1 MVENDWIR
9 LTPDDQHDL
18 MLLSNAEALAVARQ
32 LPEVKALVEAARAVN
47 HTFYGMLLREWG
59 VSENWPADAHGK
71 VVYEQLRDILA
82 QWEVSDG

>member
-32 LPEVKALVEAARAVN
+32 LPEVKVLVEACHRAPLATIAHRMDIEGGGGDCVRRI
-47 HTFYGMLLREWG
+47 L
-59 VSENWPADAHGK
+59 DA
-71 VVYEQLRDILA
+71 LA
-82 QWEVSDG
+82 PFKEAPDG